1 MTETDPVATTSTSV
15 VLPIDSTTSNDAEAD
30 RSPKTAAEVAPVLP
44 QEAIKPA
51 KEEHHNTQKP
61 VIENPEW
68 GLKEIVWPP
77 EKWEGQEQRAV
88 RIITQNANGPCSFI
102 AICML
107 LLSSMIIRRL
117 TSLVGNILIL
127 RGAIRITPPDRRSAS
142 YEYLSSLVGDY
153 LVNTALD
160 VDIAAVFSVLPK
172 TQCE

>member
-1 MTETDPVATTSTSV
+1 MTETDPAATTSTSIV
-15 VLPIDSTTSNDAEAD
+15 PAIDSPTSNDAEVD
-30 RSPKTAAEVAPVLP
+30 QSPKTVLP
-44 QEAIKPA
+44 QEATNLA
-51 KEEHHNTQKP
+51 KEENHSTQKT

-77 EKWEGQEQRAV
+77 EKWEGQDQRAV

-107 LLSSMIIRRL
+107 LPSSIIIRRL
-117 TSLVGNILIL
+117 TSPVGNILIL

-153 LVNTALD
+153 LVNTALG
-160 VDIAAVFSVLPK
+160 VDIAAVFSILPK